1 MFEWADVMI
10 FGFITLVLQI
20 SIIRT
25 LVVRLP
31 YWGKYLGVEA
41 QTMNTGAVFKTFK
54 VFPGLIVIP
63 AFSLGVFALM
73 LYFMDEIKKHT
84 GLK

>member
-20 SIIRT
+20 SVIRSIV
-25 LVVRLP
+25 LRLP
-31 YWGKYLGVEA
+31 RLGKYVGMEA
-41 QTMNTGAVFKTFK
+41 QTMNTGAVFRTFK
-54 VFPGLIVIP
+54 MAGILVIP
-63 AFSLGVFALM
+63 VFSLIVFALM
-73 LYFMDEIKKHT
+73 LYFMDEIKKNT

>member
-25 LVVRLP
+25 IVLRLP
-31 YWGKYLGVEA
+31 FLGKKVGMEA
-41 QTMNTGAVFKTFK
+41 QTMNTSDEFRTFK
-54 VFPGLIVIP
+54 MAGILVIP
-63 AFSLGVFALM
+63 VFSLGAFAIM
-73 LYFMDEIKKHT
+73 LYYMDEIKKNT

>member
-25 LVVRLP
+25 IVLRLP
-31 YWGKYLGVEA
+31 GLGGYVGMEA
-41 QTMNTGAVFKTFK
+41 QRMNTGAAFRTFK
-54 VFPGLIVIP
+54 MAGILVIP
-63 AFSLGVFALM
+63 AFSLIAFALM
-73 LYFMDEIKKHT
+73 LYFMDEIKKTT

>member
-25 LVVRLP
+25 IVLRSP
-31 YWGKYLGVEA
+31 YLGKYVGMDA
-41 QTMNTGAVFKTFK
+41 QITNTGAAFRTFK
-54 VFPGLIVIP
+54 MAGILVIP
-63 AFSLGVFALM
+63 AFSVGVFALM
-73 LYFMDEIKKHT
+73 LYFMDGIKKNT